1 MYIYMYTRKQNKRDK
16 KNKRNK
22 KKNHTKK
29 MGGSIADNFILFL
42 MNMKNA
48 FTGKIANSFYNIF
61 KLVGEN
67 ITYMIKQLYDFI
79 LYLWKDISTKG
90 IKSSLLRT
98 ILLIF
103 GIIISFY
110 VVGAGLTSTGI
121 INIFGNNGI
130 VSGWISSN
138 IMNINIFN
146 IIGGLFM
153 AVTQEFGNFV
163 NFIEYLFGFEYN
175 TTTPTTIISI
185 TYTILISGAISLVM
199 CFLNEFFIN
208 ETRVMKI
215 IKKKGNL
222 PMDEIKKLYNEEIEK
237 ENEYYEKVVDRKSK
251 FKEELQKVLEEN
263 RELNKK
269 LMFTTLL
276 ITELNK
282 INKDNLYR
290 KKIDD
295 LRQDKIEISNQL
307 KTNEQSKQYL
317 KDIIE
322 NLDGTQLEMNEI
334 KKAEM
339 KLFEAKEKLEKLE
352 KTIDK
357 NDEFNKN
364 VKNVKK
370 EIQLAEAKIE
380 SLERSKIINE
390 IKKTKELYQPLEQ
403 VSDENKIK
411 SIYPDINK
419 EINTIYN
426 EIIRKSNSEEM
437 NILGSNDK
445 EKIKLLFSKYII
457 ETILGKNKGQYKL
470 QSDYGENINE
480 IDTETIHQLFQ
491 KTLVTKNDLLTE
503 KMIITKKL
511 GYKEYNN
518 TDESNYIT
526 KEVIINSVLADLKE
540 KYNYDLHSMTNSL
553 QDTIV
558 NIIRQNIQNRQ
569 SKTEVNTKS
578 ILLNYSDQAKQEV
591 FDIVKKYMLIKF
603 PEWNDILINN
613 PVFDYISD
621 TAGNIGGFFN
631 YYKYY
636 IPNYFG
642 YRLDNE
648 GQTGGGLTPN
658 ESKKIPISE
667 RVQKISTKKLLQ
679 TFNSIPKENID
690 KIREQYPVQF
700 YMGMITGFVKEKEGG
715 YEFTEEGIK
724 SLKNILQQTTNLIDK
739 NCQKGEF
746 CAKSIKHQNSNKKH
760 NKTQKSSGELSYH
773 DAVELKDVLDSLNFV
788 HRASIHSVVREN
800 TEDIK
805 NGGRGR
811 GGGGREKGRRGK
823 VADVEKTVTHLK
835 TEDVS
840 WLKEKHPE
848 EYEAAKKYGLVNET
862 HEMTNLFSK
871 IIQDS
876 GKINGID
883 IYAEYYKD
891 IPPQ

>member
-1 MYIYMYTRKQNKRDK
+1 MYTRKQNRRDK

-29 MGGSIADNFILFL
+29 MGGSITDNLILFL

-121 INIFGNNGI
+121 INIFGNDGI
-130 VSGWISSN
+130 VSGWISTN

-153 AVTQEFGNFV
+153 AVTQELGNFV

-222 PMDEIKKLYNEEIEK
+222 PIDEIKKLYNEEIEK
-237 ENEYYEKVVDRKSK
+237 ENEHYDKAVDRKNK

-269 LMFTTLL
+269 LKTTTLL
-276 ITELNK
+276 ITELDK
-282 INKDNLYR
+282 INTDNLYR

-295 LRQDKIEISNQL
+295 LRQEKIEISNQL
-307 KTNEQSKQYL
+307 KTNERNKQYI
-317 KDIIE
+317 KDIIA
-322 NLDGTQLEMNEI
+322 NLEGTQLEMNEI
-334 KKAEM
+334 KKAEI

-352 KTIDK
+352 KTFDK
-357 NDEFNKN
+357 TDEFNKN

-370 EIQLAEAKIE
+370 EIQLAEDKIE
-380 SLERSKIINE
+380 SLERAKIINE
-390 IKKTKELYQPLEQ
+390 IKNTKELYQPLEQ
-403 VSDENKIK
+403 VSNENKIK
-411 SIYPDINK
+411 SIYADIDK

-426 EIIRKSNSEEM
+426 EIIEKSNSEEM

-457 ETILGKNKGQYKL
+457 ETILGKNKGQYKV

-480 IDTETIHQLFQ
+480 IDTETIYQLFQ
-491 KTLVTKNDLLTE
+491 KTLVTKNELTD
-503 KMIITKKL
+503 KLIKINLKL
-511 GYKEYNN
+511 GYKQYNH
-518 TDESNYIT
+518 TDESNYRT
-526 KEVIINSVLADLKE
+526 KELIINSVLADLKE
-540 KYNYDLHSMTNSL
+540 KYNYDSIRMTKSL

-569 SKTEVNTKS
+569 SNTEVNTKS
-578 ILLNYSDQAKQEV
+578 ILLNYSDEAKQEV
-591 FDIVKKYMLIKF
+591 FDIVKNYMLMKF
-603 PEWNDILINN
+603 PEWNDILIKN

-631 YYKYY
+631 YYRYR

-642 YRLDNE
+642 YRLENE
-648 GQTGGGLTPN
+648 GQLGGGGLTTN

-667 RVQKISTKKLLQ
+667 RVQKISTKKLLK

-690 KIREQYPVQF
+690 KVREQYPVQF
-700 YMGMITGFVKEKEGG
+700 YMGMITGFVKETEGG
-715 YEFTEEGIK
+715 YEFTEQGIK

-739 NCQKGEF
+739 NCQKGES
-746 CAKSIKHQNSNKKH
+746 CAKSIKNHSSNKKH
-760 NKTQKSSGELSYH
+760 NKTQKSSEELSYQ

-811 GGGGREKGRRGK
+811 GKEKGGRGKGK
-823 VADVEKTVTHLK
+823 VTDVEKTVTHLK